1 MSRIILTKNLMLPD
15 AMRLRK
21 WARYPWAAMTHLT
34 PTQMDV
40 LLNLNKGMRNLSD
53 NIARNVTKWYRDEW
67 WNSANIVATDFFM
80 GNNLIEESI
89 VANRRRQEC
98 RRQSKFLW

>member
-1 MSRIILTKNLMLPD
+1 MLSD
-15 AMRLRK
+15 SMRLRK